1 MRVLRTFVIVT
12 AVMVVL
18 SGMPAWSQPT
28 AETAKNSLGAGQ
40 PPDASKTVATVNG
53 TVINEAKLDAAVA
66 GIRRHMARQGQV
78 IPDEALTQIRANV
91 LDHLIGE
98 ELLYQESRRQGV
110 AADEKAI
117 QEELAAIRQNFKDEQ
132 AFDSALT
139 AAGMS
144 KDLLAERMRRQSSI
158 EKIIETRIIPEVKV
172 TDDQANAFYTAHPD
186 LFASPEQVR
195 ARHILVRADKN
206 AEAAERSA
214 ARQRL
219 ADIRQKAMAG
229 EDFAALAQ
237 AHSEDPGS
245 KEKGGDL
252 GFFGRGSMVKPFEE
266 ASFALALNQISEIVE
281 TEYGYHLIQVTER
294 KAAGTVSFQEAKPR
308 ILEHLKQQ
316 QIRER
321 TESYVENLRKGA
333 KIEKSL

>member
-1 MRVLRTFVIVT
+1 MRILRTFGILM
-12 AVMVVL
+12 AVMLML
-18 SGMPAWSQPT
+18 SGTPAWSQSPT
-28 AETAKNSLGAGQ
+28 ETAKNSPGAGQ
-40 PPDASKTVATVNG
+40 PSDASKTVATVNG
-53 TVINEAKLDAAVA
+53 TIIDEAKLDAAVA
-66 GIRRHMARQGQV
+66 GIRRHMARQGQMM
-78 IPDEALTQIRANV
+78 PDEALPQIRENV

-98 ELLYQESRRQGV
+98 ELLHQDSRRQGLAV
-110 AADEKAI
+110 DEKAI
-117 QEELAAIRQNFKDEQ
+117 QEELTAMRQNFKDEQ
-132 AFDSALT
+132 AFDSALA

-144 KDLLAERMRRQSSI
+144 QAQLAERMRRQASI
-158 EKIIETRIIPEVKV
+158 QKLIETRISPEVKV
-172 TDDQANAFYTAHPD
+172 TDAQANEFYTAHPD
-186 LFASPEQVR
+186 LFVSPEQVR

-206 AEAAERSA
+206 AEAEVRSA

-219 ADIRQKAMAG
+219 DDIRQKALAG

-252 GFFGRGSMVKPFEE
+252 GFFGRGRMVKPFEE
-266 ASFALALNQISEIVE
+266 AAFALPLKQISEIVE

-294 KAAGTVSFQEAKPR
+294 KDAGTVSFEEVKPR

-321 TESYVENLRKGA
+321 TEGYVDNLRKGA
-333 KIEKSL
+333 KIEKLL